1 MENLTS
7 ESARRLKLLRER
19 YPISGKEAKS
29 IHKLLVRSHP
39 GSVLYRDP
47 ATLTQALKNGCFW
60 EPKKALLKM
69 GRTSDCHGNSA
80 RLMEKFPGQYQM
92 VSGYA
97 LNHEEGLDIW
107 RDHSW
112 LWETAKNR
120 VVETTAVREAYYGY
134 IVSEKEWLGLIS

>member
-1 MENLTS
+1 
-7 ESARRLKLLRER
+7 
-19 YPISGKEAKS
+19 
-29 IHKLLVRSHP
+29 
-39 GSVLYRDP
+39 
-47 ATLTQALKNGCFW
+47 
-60 EPKKALLKM
+60 
-69 GRTSDCHGNSA
+69 
-80 RLMEKFPGQYQM
+80 M